1 MTLSHM
7 RSLGEIARVFFSF
20 GSPRLLGAQLLTAA
34 ALRPLA
40 GPLSVWDL
48 VVVAGVVVYWP
59 LQEWWL
65 HKALLHARP
74 RRVLGRSIE
83 LGAARTHAYHH
94 AHPTCAASTLL
105 PTSTVAW
112 LVPLHLALWLG
123 LAPTRGA
130 ACTGIVALGAA
141 ALLYEWIHFLTHS
154 AYRPRS
160 SWFAEVKRRHMLH
173 HHKSPDRFFAFVVPS
188 VDDWMGTGK

>member
-1 MTLSHM
+1 MTLSHL
-7 RSLGEIARVFFSF
+7 RSLREIARAFFSF
-20 GSPRLLGAQLLTAA
+20 GSPRLLGAQLLVAA
-34 ALRPLA
+34 ASRPFV
-40 GPLSVWDL
+40 GPPSVWDL
-48 VVVAGVVVYWP
+48 VVIVGVAVYWP

-65 HKALLHARP
+65 HKVLLHARP

-83 LGAARTHAYHH
+83 LGAARTHGYHH

-105 PTSTVAW
+105 PTSTVAV
-112 LVPLHLALWLG
+112 LVPIHLALWMC

-154 AYRPRS
+154 AYRPTS
-160 SWFAEVKRRHMLH
+160 SWFGEVKRRHMLH
-173 HHKSPDRFFAFVVPS
+173 HHKSPDRYFAFVVPS
-188 VDDWMGTGK
+188 VDDWMGTGR